1 MNKYYENTKNSP
13 PHFLVEKFINMNIK
27 PKTAIDLGC
36 GAGRDTIYLIQ
47 NNWKVLSIDKENTKQ
62 IIENKLRK
70 DELKNFEF
78 DVQSFEN
85 IHLEKTY
92 LLVSNFSIPFC
103 NKTYFNEFW
112 NKIVNCIFK
121 NGYFVGNF
129 FGLNDS
135 WANTKKQMVFLSKE
149 QVLNLFKDFE
159 IIYFDEVQKDGY
171 TAIGKMKYWEIYN
184 VIAKKK

>member
-112 NKIVNCIFK
+112 NKIVNNI
-121 NGYFVGNF
+121 
-129 FGLNDS
+129 LR
-135 WANTKKQMVFLSKE
+135 MVIL
-149 QVLNLFKDFE
+149 
-159 IIYFDEVQKDGY
+159 
-171 TAIGKMKYWEIYN
+171 WEIFSD
-184 VIAKKK
+184 